1 MYLVYI
7 LQKEEAKKFVRDVIV
22 VGIFNDLG
30 LGSNVDVCV
39 IIKDKVDYIR
49 FFDEVN
55 FKGQR

>member
-1 MYLVYI
+1 M
-7 LQKEEAKKFVRDVIV
+7 KKFVRDVIV

-55 FKGQR
+55 FKG